1 MGYSC
6 FFIHQL
12 QNNNRTA
19 HLPSF
24 RKMTFTEHEF
34 NRDSSVFRR
43 LISQR
48 ANSFLR
54 SFALKCDSLLPY
66 QKKIVGKR
74 AAICGDRY
82 GFMKF
87 GCLSVGGML
96 RTVRLRF
103 GLRPEVCGT
112 KVSIKGNCFGLHVKR
127 IGIASLQSRVLP
139 YTSHLAE
146 RPPRQEPCTKVRG
159 LLRPSPTL
167 QNPRHKGHPLFKPA
181 RSPRAG
187 ALELG

>member
-1 MGYSC
+1 M
-6 FFIHQL
+6 
-12 QNNNRTA
+12 
-19 HLPSF
+19 PSF
-24 RKMTFTEHEF
+24 RKMIVTEYEF
-34 NRDSSVFRR
+34 NWDR
-43 LISQR
+43 LVLRKFISQR
-48 ANSFLR
+48 AGSFLR
-54 SFALKCDSLLPY
+54 SLAPKCDSLLPY

-103 GLRPEVCGT
+103 GLRLEVCGT

-139 YTSHLAE
+139 YISHLAE
-146 RPPRQEPCTKVRG
+146 RPPDHGPGGYCAQPPHSKSHGKHST
-159 LLRPSPTL
+159 PL
-167 QNPRHKGHPLFKPA
+167 QAGA
-181 RSPRAG
+181 RSTGRA
-187 ALELG
+187 

>member
-1 MGYSC
+1 M
-6 FFIHQL
+6 
-12 QNNNRTA
+12 
-19 HLPSF
+19 PSF

-34 NRDSSVFRR
+34 NRDSSVFRG

-103 GLRPEVCGT
+103 GLRLEVCGT

-146 RPPRQEPCTKVRG
+146 RPPRQEPCTKIRG
-159 LLRPSPTL
+159 ITAPNLHASRATANIAPPFK
-167 QNPRHKGHPLFKPA
+167 RGHG
-181 RSPRAG
+181 PRAG
-187 ALELG
+187 G

>member
-1 MGYSC
+1 M
-6 FFIHQL
+6 I
-12 QNNNRTA
+12 
-19 HLPSF
+19 
-24 RKMTFTEHEF
+24 FTEHEF
-34 NRDSSVFRR
+34 NRDSSVFRG

-96 RTVRLRF
+96 RTVGLRF
-103 GLRPEVCGT
+103 GLRLEVCGT

-139 YTSHLAE
+139 YTSHLAA
-146 RPPRQEPCTKVRG
+146 RPPHQTPPSIIRG
-159 LLRPSPTL
+159 LLRPTPTL
-167 QNPRHKGHPLFKPA
+167 QRLWQTGYPPLQAGA
-181 RSPRAG
+181 RSMRRS
-187 ALELG
+187 LRVEV